1 MRIYAGNLPYDL
13 TEEDV
18 RKEFEAFGEVTS
30 VALPRDGR
38 AKGFGFVE
46 MPSKI
51 EAETAIAGLNGKM
64 IKERAITVSEARPR
78 AEAGAGA
85 GGGGGARGGV
95 GRGARSP
102 GGFGGGGGSGGRSG
116 GPRRY

>member
-13 TEEDV
+13 TEDDV
-18 RKEFEAFGEVTS
+18 RKEFAAFGEVTS
-30 VALPRDGR
+30 VVLPRDGR

-46 MPSKI
+46 MPSKV
-51 EAETAIAGLNGKM
+51 EAEAAVAALNGKV
-64 IKERAITVSEARPR
+64 IKERAITVSEARPK

-85 GGGGGARGGV
+85 GSGGGARGF
-95 GRGARSP
+95 GRAPRTA
-102 GGFGGGGGSGGRSG
+102 GGFGGGSRDGRSR